1 MGHVLKTPASSAV
14 QTETLAL
21 PSAEAAGTTPIQG
34 FDPRARI
41 LAVVAFALVVVV
53 LSDLA
58 ALVVA
63 LCASLLAMGLANLPP
78 APTLRRM
85 AMMDSFIIFML
96 MLLPFTMPGDPIVT
110 IFGFPASWQGLIRA
124 VEIALKANAIVLMLL
139 SFVGT
144 MDAITIGR
152 ALHRLK
158 APEPLVHL
166 MMFTVRYIDVLVDEY
181 QTLRTAM
188 KARGFRPSN
197 SRHTWK
203 SFGYLV
209 GMMLVRSLERSER
222 ILAAMKCRGFTGTIP
237 LIDDLAWRRRDLG
250 LGLVTFTLL
259 TGLAA
264 IEVLRAPL

>member
-1 MGHVLKTPASSAV
+1 MGHVLKASPSASV

-21 PSAEAAGTTPIQG
+21 QGNGAAGATPIAG

-58 ALVVA
+58 ALAVA
-63 LCASLLAMGLANLPP
+63 LGASLVVMGLADLPP
-78 APTLRRM
+78 GPTLRRM
-85 AMMDSFIIFML
+85 AMMDGFIVFML
-96 MLLPFTMPGDPIVT
+96 MLLPFTVPGDPIVT
-110 IFGFPASWQGLIRA
+110 LFGFPASWQGLTRA

-139 SFVGT
+139 SLVGT

-158 APEPLVHL
+158 APEALVHL
-166 MMFTVRYIDVLVDEY
+166 MMFTVRYIDVLVGEY
-181 QTLRTAM
+181 RTLRTAM

-237 LIDDLAWRRRDLG
+237 LIDDLSWRRRDLG
-250 LGLVTFTLL
+250 LAAATLFLL
-259 TGLAA
+259 TGLAT